1 MTVSVDHDDN
11 GILEVPRFN
20 GDANGDCTD
29 TEVIALD
36 LNCGAISAD
45 SKASR
50 RSLSMEEQMTAL
62 QRVLSPSVKTNVF
75 SSRSMTSMSI
85 RLPTATHSLR
95 SQRRVRSGSLSTVN
109 GLIVFPKSLPKSA
122 ICHQEELLFLSDI
135 PGVELSPK
143 QELNAD
149 LDEAVMAQCIN
160 IRHRVPSSTATRRSF
175 PSSSPSRGRMQAVWS
190 LKGSEEEGN

>member
-50 RSLSMEEQMTAL
+50 RSLSMEEQLTAL

-109 GLIVFPKSLPKSA
+109 GLIVFPNHSQNRP
-122 ICHQEELLFLSDI
+122 F
-135 PGVELSPK
+135 V
-143 QELNAD
+143 
-149 LDEAVMAQCIN
+149 
-160 IRHRVPSSTATRRSF
+160 IRKNSF
-175 PSSSPSRGRMQAVWS
+175 F
-190 LKGSEEEGN
+190 